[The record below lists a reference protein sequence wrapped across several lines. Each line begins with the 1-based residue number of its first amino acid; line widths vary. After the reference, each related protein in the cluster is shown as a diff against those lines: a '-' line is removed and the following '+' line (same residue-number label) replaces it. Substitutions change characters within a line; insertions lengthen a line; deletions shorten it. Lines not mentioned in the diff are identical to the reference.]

1 MKICHIFGITR
12 QSYYKHNQFQEERS
26 MEESIILQM
35 ISKIRKNHRYMG
47 VKKIYFMIQPEL
59 LEHSI
64 KIGRDGIYS
73 IMSQNGLLIRKRRR
87 KAITT
92 NSNHGNRIY
101 DNKIMDMEVTR
112 PNQLLVGDITYIP
125 YITGF
130 LYLSLITD
138 AYSRKVLGYHLS
150 RTLETTGTKKALEM
164 ALLGIER
171 GDGIIHHSD
180 RGTQYS
186 SKEYTDILKEKGIS
200 ISMSRRAEPT
210 DNPIAERI
218 NGIIKHEYLKGQ
230 SLKSL
235 DKAKE
240 IVCRAINLYNNER
253 PHFSCGMLTPSE
265 AYKGDTV
272 LTNLW
277 KTK

>member
-1 MKICHIFGITR
+1 MKVCHIFGITR
-12 QSYYKHNQFQEERS
+12 QAYYKHNQLQEERS

-35 ISKIRKNHRYMG
+35 ISKVRKKHRYMG

-64 KIGRDGIYS
+64 KIGRDGIYT
-73 IMSQNGLLIRKRRR
+73 IMSQNGLIVRKRRR
-87 KAITT
+87 RAITT
-92 NSNHGNRIY
+92 NSNHDKRIY
-101 DNKIMDMEVTR
+101 DNKIMDMEINR

-125 YITGF
+125 FASGF

-150 RTLETTGTKKALEM
+150 RTLETTGTKKALMM
-164 ALLGIER
+164 ALLGIES

-180 RGTQYS
+180 RGIQYS
-186 SKEYTDILKEKGIS
+186 SKEYTDILKEKGIC

-230 SLKSL
+230 PLESL

-253 PHFSCGMLTPSE
+253 PHLSCGMLTPAE
-265 AYKGDTV
+265 EYKGDTV